1 MHEYVIKNGLTKKII
16 FFLTIAATT
25 LSAFINVLIFD
36 KINKISGYS
45 FAVSSWVIF
54 LVLWFLFS
62 KIIWKNKKLMKFL
75 KIENLSGKWRCNGT
89 GFHYGERDYKTMWNG
104 VMTIS
109 QTYDEIL
116 IKLDTDSS
124 ASYSTQAQL
133 EKIDENEYM
142 LSYFY
147 KNDPKASADIDM
159 HKHYG
164 SCRIFF
170 DMKQKSAKADYF
182 TDRDRGSYGSM
193 LLMKN

>member
-109 QTYDEIL
+109 QTY
-116 IKLDTDSS
+116 
-124 ASYSTQAQL
+124 
-133 EKIDENEYM
+133 
-142 LSYFY
+142 
-147 KNDPKASADIDM
+147 
-159 HKHYG
+159 G
-164 SCRIFF
+164 SVKGFS
-170 DMKQKSAKADYF
+170 QK
-182 TDRDRGSYGSM
+182 
-193 LLMKN
+193 